1 MTDVR
6 VTMSGPL
13 FDGRAQRAMRGI
25 TADIVERLAVEGERR
40 WLAGLT
46 ATLRKPTG
54 AYVSR
59 IDHQSSATRSR
70 VHDNR
75 GIYGPWLEG
84 TGSRNKTTRFKGYAN
99 ARKATQQLEAGA
111 PHLAEQVIREHLSEL
126 GG

>member
-1 MTDVR
+1 
-6 VTMSGPL
+6 
-13 FDGRAQRAMRGI
+13 MRGI

-40 WLAGLT
+40 WLTGLA

-75 GIYGPWLEG
+75 AIYGPWLEG